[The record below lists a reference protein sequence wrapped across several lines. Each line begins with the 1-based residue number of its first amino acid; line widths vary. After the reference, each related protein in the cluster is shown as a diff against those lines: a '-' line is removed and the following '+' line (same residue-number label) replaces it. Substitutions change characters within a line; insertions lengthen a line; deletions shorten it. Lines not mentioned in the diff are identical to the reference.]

1 LAGTA
6 KKGGGST
13 YKKQQD
19 LKEKVG
25 DEAEDGDAAEDADAS
40 EDGDKDVD
48 TGEEDNGD
56 VCMIH
61 T

>member
-1 LAGTA
+1 MAGTA

-13 YKKQQD
+13 YKRQQD

-25 DEAEDGDAAEDADAS
+25 DEAKDGDAAEDGDDA

-48 TGEEDNGD
+48 TVEEDNGD

>member
-1 LAGTA
+1 MAGTA

-25 DEAEDGDAAEDADAS
+25 DEAEDGDAS

-56 VCMIH
+56 VRMIH
-61 T
+61 I